1 MVQEMEKRSAYAKAV
16 IAAGDR
22 LRKERDAADA
32 ECREAFKAANDRYRQ
47 RMDQAMHIYDEELKA
62 ARIEYKGGEDT
73 V

>member
-32 ECREAFKAANDRYRQ
+32 ECREEFKGANDRYRQ
-47 RMDQAMHIYDEELKA
+47 RMDQAMHVYDEELNA
-62 ARIEYKGGEDT
+62 ARIEYKGEEG
-73 V
+73 